1 MSTTTNDQTQRLA
14 DQQAMFGAGCFWGV
28 EVAFGQ
34 IAGVTQT
41 AVGYAGG
48 QVDKP
53 TYEQVCT
60 DTTGHAEVVLVTFDP
75 SQVGYEQLVES
86 FLKLHDPTQ
95 LNRQGPDVGGQYRSA
110 VFAKDGG
117 QKAAARAVIDRMA
130 ASFKKPIVTT
140 IEPWATFHRAEDYH
154 QQYLAKRGQTSCRVQ

>member
-1 MSTTTNDQTQRLA
+1 MSTTTNDQTHQE
-14 DQQAMFGAGCFWGV
+14 AMFGAGCFWGV

-75 SQVGYEQLVES
+75 ATVSYEQLVEA
-86 FLKLHDPTQ
+86 FLTLHDPTQ
-95 LNRQGPDVGGQYRSA
+95 LNRQGPDLGSQYRSA
-110 VFAKDGG
+110 VFVKNDE
-117 QKAAARAVIDRMA
+117 QNAAAKAVIDRMA
-130 ASFKKPIVTT
+130 GSFKKPIVTT